1 MAVKILIKEKPMV
14 LWHVILA
21 IVLAKIAGK
30 KIKQWLESPDVKKE
44 FIELV
49 EIIEKALED
58 GKITIDEVPDIL
70 KEAID
75 VVKVILGGKGGGK

>member
-1 MAVKILIKEKPMV
+1 MV